1 MENVEVETNIV
12 SQIESEGIAQV
23 ESSKNA
29 ESETEG
35 SLESLSR
42 FKNSA
47 DLIKA
52 YTCLEKEFTKRS
64 QKLKALERELQ
75 ASKSQEQPPQYTQK
89 DWQSK
94 VDLFLKDNPQAIPFK
109 KQISKTILDLKLS
122 DRPDC
127 LELALAKVL
136 INNYRAPASLTDDGD
151 FLDKHIYSNDKIKN
165 KIIKD
170 YLCAV
175 KEVRSP
181 KTISGGG
188 QPALT
193 PAKKPKSFGEAGK
206 MAFEQSVGDK

>member
-1 MENVEVETNIV
+1 MENVEVKNNIV
-12 SQIESEGIAQV
+12 SQAVNEGATQTEIMQT
-23 ESSKNA
+23 A

-47 DLIKA
+47 ELIKA

-64 QKLKALERELQ
+64 QKLKALEREVQ
-75 ASKSQEQPPQYTQK
+75 ANKAQPQPPQYTAE
-89 DWQSK
+89 DWQSR
-94 VDLFLKDNPQAIPFK
+94 VDSFLKDNPHAAPFK
-109 KQISKTILDLKLS
+109 KQISKTILDLQLFDK
-122 DRPDC
+122 PEC

-136 INNYRAPASLTDDGD
+136 INNYRAPASLLEDGE
-151 FLDKHIYSNDKIKN
+151 FLDNHIYNNDKIKN

-175 KEVRSP
+175 KDVRSP

-206 MAFEQSVGDK
+206 MALELSVGNK